1 MANELIIANG
11 IIGAS
16 VAFGGWVLRNT
27 VTKANDASSG
37 VKELHRRLIR
47 VEDTIEELKE
57 MRSDIAELRN
67 ESKNI
72 KESQQRVEAYILRN

>member
-11 IIGAS
+11 VIGAA
-16 VAFGGWVLRNT
+16 VALGGWVLRST

-37 VKELHRRLIR
+37 VRELNRR
-47 VEDTIEELKE
+47 VAKTEDAVEELKI

-72 KESQQRVEAYILRN
+72 KESQQRVEAYILRK